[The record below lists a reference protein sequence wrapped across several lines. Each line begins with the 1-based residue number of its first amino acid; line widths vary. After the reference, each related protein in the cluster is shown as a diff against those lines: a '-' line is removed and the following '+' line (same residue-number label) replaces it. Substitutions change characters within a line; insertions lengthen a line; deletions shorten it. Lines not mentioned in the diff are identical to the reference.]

1 MATNKSDEIAWPNFP
16 AYAVCVVSG
25 RHVVVG
31 GGGGAAKTGIL
42 NQFELYE
49 LYHDGKK
56 TKAERILTHDVG
68 DYCISNM
75 AGWANNSTAARNT
88 GAYNI
93 SLAIGQ
99 EERCSILQMKPDRG
113 IKSPRVEENIPRM
126 SKDGKDLGNVR
137 QRRGDSKEEKDMKPP
152 TPHSRRE
159 KRLRLNSVNETLRGE
174 KIWTYDVEEIANV
187 ETVFKKEGLED
198 IYQKCCRVFPDQK
211 HLVTGGMDG
220 YLRVWNLPNMKKIKE
235 IKAHDKEIDDVDV
248 KPDMKQIVSV
258 SKPNREC
265 CVFNVSD
272 GKKFTQVCLQTN
284 GVKYKCFRARYGKVE
299 NKQSQT
305 RLFTISNPVSGSKNP
320 AIVAKWCGR
329 SYKEEKTVRLQGTL
343 SSLAL
348 TDDGRYLATGT
359 MGGDIYIL
367 ISFSLQQFRLIE
379 NAHSMFVTG
388 LEWLPTKDKHSQMVR
403 GFSDASVV
411 SISCDNTVNIHHVP
425 RQEML
430 PVWIVALI
438 AAFVLFVTFVL
449 ASYVGI

>member
-1 MATNKSDEIAWPNFP
+1 MSKNKSDEIAYPNFP

-25 RHVVVG
+25 RHLVVG

-49 LYHDGKK
+49 LYHNGKQ

-75 AGWANNSTAARNT
+75 AGWANNHAAARTT
-88 GAYNI
+88 GAHTVN
-93 SLAIGQ
+93 LAIGQ
-99 EERCSILQMKPDRG
+99 EERCSILQLKPERDSR
-113 IKSPRVEENIPRM
+113 SPASENIPRM
-126 SKDGKDLGNVR
+126 KSEDKNVGSVR
-137 QRRGDSKEEKDMKPP
+137 QRKGDDKEEIKQRKGSDKEEKEKNPP

-159 KRLRLNSVNETLRGE
+159 KRHRLNSVNETLRGE
-174 KIWTYDVEEIANV
+174 KIWTYDVDEIANA
-187 ETVFKKEGLED
+187 ETVFKKEGVTD

-220 YLRVWNLPNMKKIKE
+220 YLRVWNLPNMKKMKE

-284 GVKYKCFRARYGKVE
+284 GIKYKCFRARYGKVE
-299 NKQSQT
+299 NKPSQT

-329 SYKEEKTVRLQGTL
+329 SYKEEKTTKLQGTL

-359 MGGDIYIL
+359 MGGEIYIL
-367 ISFSLQQFRLIE
+367 ISFSLQQMRLIE

-388 LEWLPTKDKHSQMVR
+388 LEWLPTKDKYSQMVR
-403 GFSDASVV
+403 GH
-411 SISCDNTVNIHHVP
+411 I
-425 RQEML
+425 
-430 PVWIVALI
+430 
-438 AAFVLFVTFVL
+438 
-449 ASYVGI
+449 